1 MATERK
7 KKIIIAGGSGFI
19 GTKLAEKF
27 ENCGYEV
34 VILTRTPKNPRANS
48 SIRFVGW
55 DGKTPGDWFSEI
67 EDSQA
72 VLNLAGKSIAGETL
86 PGILFG
92 RWTQKYKQEILQS
105 RVSSG
110 NVLAEAVLSAR
121 KKPQVFIQA
130 SGIGFYGTSSATP
143 LDEESP
149 PGSDFLASVSLDWE
163 DSSRGVTVV
172 GIRHAVIRS
181 GVVLDPVGGILPLVA
196 LPIRLFLG
204 GRLGNGRQP
213 FPWIHIED
221 EIAAIQFLIEDK
233 SCNGAFNLVAPG
245 LASNAEFGKILAAV
259 LRRPFYLPVPA
270 FLLKL
275 LLGEKSILVLAG
287 QQAVPRKLL
296 DAGFT
301 FHHPQAESALKDLYR
316 RRTKDARD

>member
-1 MATERK
+1 MDTERK
-7 KKIIIAGGSGFI
+7 SKIIIAGGSGFI

-27 ENCGYEV
+27 VSGGYEV
-34 VILTRTPKNPRANS
+34 VILTRNPKKPRANS
-48 SIRFVGW
+48 FIRFVGW
-55 DGKTPGDWFSEI
+55 DGQTPGDWFSEI
-67 EDSQA
+67 EGSKA
-72 VLNLAGKSIAGETL
+72 VVNLAGKSIAGETL
-86 PGILFG
+86 PAILFG
-92 RWTQKYKQEILQS
+92 RWTQKNKQEILQS

-110 NVLAEAVLSAR
+110 KVLAEAVLSAR
-121 KKPQVFIQA
+121 NKPQVLIQA
-130 SGIGFYGTSSATP
+130 SGIGFYGTSSTTP

-163 DSSRGVTVV
+163 VSSRDVTAG

-181 GVVLDPVGGILPLVA
+181 GVVLDPGGGILPLVA

-221 EIAAIQFLIEDK
+221 EIAAIQFLVENNN
-233 SCNGAFNLVAPG
+233 CNGAYNLVAPG
-245 LASNAEFGKILAAV
+245 ITSNAEFGKVLAAV

>member
-7 KKIIIAGGSGFI
+7 NKIIIAGGSGFI

-34 VILTRTPKNPRANS
+34 VILTRTPKKSRANS

-67 EDSQA
+67 EGSQA
-72 VLNLAGKSIAGETL
+72 VVNLAGKSIAGETL
-86 PGILFG
+86 PAILFG

-130 SGIGFYGTSSATP
+130 SGIGFYGTSSTTP

-181 GVVLDPVGGILPLVA
+181 GVVLDPGGGILPLVA

>member
-181 GVVLDPVGGILPLVA
+181 GVVLDPGGGILPLVA

-245 LASNAEFGKILAAV
+245 IASNAEFGKILAAV

>member
-67 EDSQA
+67 EGSLA

-181 GVVLDPVGGILPLVA
+181 GVVLDPGGGILPLVA